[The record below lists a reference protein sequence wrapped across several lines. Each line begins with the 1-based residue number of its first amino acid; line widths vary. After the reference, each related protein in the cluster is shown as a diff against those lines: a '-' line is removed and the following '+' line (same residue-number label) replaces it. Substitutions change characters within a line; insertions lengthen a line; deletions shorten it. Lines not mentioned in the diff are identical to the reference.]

1 MKKYLLAVWAMLSG
15 IGVYAQNV
23 GIGTSTPAEKLHV
36 AGFVRSNSLASAD
49 TNVVVS
55 DINGKMI
62 NLAPG
67 TAGQV
72 LKSQGP
78 GRRPVWG
85 PAPGSVQVYGV
96 FATRTLIN
104 STAFIPIAGLS
115 QTITLTSPA
124 TVSITTYG
132 SMETTSSFYG
142 GSGTITQLF
151 NNGVAIPNAF
161 QTVDINDAAYVTN
174 TIMPWSFT
182 AYLSL
187 AAGTYTF
194 SVRSRKYGFDNF
206 YAGGNF
212 TAPSPNEGALTIMVI
227 Y

>member
-1 MKKYLLAVWAMLSG
+1 MKKYLLALGAFLLAMG
-15 IGVYAQNV
+15 AYAQNV
-23 GIGTSTPAEKLHV
+23 GIGISTPVEKLHV

-49 TNVVVS
+49 TNLVVS

-96 FATRTLIN
+96 FASRTLIN
-104 STAFIPIAGLS
+104 STSFIPISGLS
-115 QTITLTSPA
+115 QTITLSQPA

-151 NNGVAIPNAF
+151 NNGVAVPNAF

-187 AAGTYTF
+187 APGTYTF
-194 SVRSRKYGFDNF
+194 SVRSRRYGFDNF

-212 TAPSPNEGALTIMVI
+212 TAPNPNEGALTIMVI

>member
-1 MKKYLLAVWAMLSG
+1 MKKITVAALLVLAALG
-15 IGVYAQNV
+15 LRAQNV

-36 AGFVRSNSLASAD
+36 AGFIRSNSLASAD

-55 DINGKMI
+55 DVNGKLI

-78 GRRPVWG
+78 GRRPIWG

-104 STAFIPIAGLS
+104 SAVFTQIGGLS
-115 QTITLTSPA
+115 QTITLSFPA

-132 SMETTSSFYG
+132 SLETTSAFYG

-151 NNGVAIPNAF
+151 MNGVAVPNAF

-174 TIMPWSFT
+174 TIVPWSFT
-182 AYLSL
+182 AYLTL

-194 SVRSRKYGFDNF
+194 TVRSKKYCCDNF

-212 TAPSPNEGALTIMVI
+212 TAPTPNEGALTIMVI
-227 Y
+227 N